1 MKLFFNITADFIFP
15 ISHIFNQKLHPC
27 TLSIMTLSISSRFR
41 QHYMQ
46 RFNFI
51 IMTHVTNEVFI
62 VFFLSEE
69 IFLDINMLSI
79 STSSK
84 KGLL

>member
-1 MKLFFNITADFIFP
+1 
-15 ISHIFNQKLHPC
+15 
-27 TLSIMTLSISSRFR
+27 MTLSISSRFR